1 MIQSEKDLEDYICN
15 NQEKFIETLKNI
27 YGEDEDIKFLGRQ
40 IKIGQNNIADLIY
53 YFKNKE
59 EIKDKDNNIVF
70 TEENLNY
77 IIVELKFRNL
87 EPKDLSQL
95 QRYIN
100 SLQSKLLYDNKYL
113 KYITEIYGVF
123 VSLGENNEMQD
134 IAMSDNINNISYI
147 QIETN
152 INYKINNWAYKDEY
166 IKNINLDKRIEK
178 LYNIEENKNA
188 RNNIE

>member
-15 NQEKFIETLKNI
+15 NQEKFIETLKSI

-40 IKIGQNNIADLIY
+40 VKIGQNNIADLVY
-53 YFKNKE
+53 YFKNNE

-70 TEENLNY
+70 IEESLNY
-77 IIVELKFRNL
+77 IIIELKFRKL

-95 QRYIN
+95 QRYMN
-100 SLQSKLLYDNKYL
+100 SLQSKLLDDNKYSD
-113 KYITEIYGVF
+113 YITEIYGVF
-123 VSLGENNEMQD
+123 VSLGENDEMQD

-152 INYKINNWAYKDEY
+152 IEYKINNWSYKDEY
-166 IKNINLDKRIEK
+166 IKNINLDKRIDK
-178 LYNIEENKNA
+178 LYKIEENKDAGNKL
-188 RNNIE
+188 E